1 MHNLTYTQFKHEI
14 KKAYNIKID
23 DLPVYKI
30 GIIKYFYKQQSLLTG
45 GMPLEAYTSKT
56 LGRIRRRTLNDYIK
70 EVINNE
76 R

>member
-45 GMPLEAYTSKT
+45 GMPLEAYTS
-56 LGRIRRRTLNDYIK
+56 
-70 EVINNE
+70 
-76 R
+76 

>member
-30 GIIKYFYKQQSLLTG
+30 GIIKYFYKQHSLLTG

-56 LGRIRRRTLNDYIK
+56 LNDYIK

>member
-14 KKAYNIKID
+14 KKAYNINVD

-30 GIIKYFYKQQSLLTG
+30 GIIKYFYKLQSLTTG
-45 GMPLEAYTSKT
+45 GMPLEAYTPK
-56 LGRIRRRTLNDYIK
+56 TLNDYIK
-70 EVINNE
+70 EVIKNE

>member
-14 KKAYNIKID
+14 KIAYNIKID

-45 GMPLEAYTSKT
+45 GMQLEAYTSKT
-56 LGRIRRRTLNDYIK
+56 LGRIRRKTLNDYIK
-70 EVINNE
+70 EVIKNE

>member
-56 LGRIRRRTLNDYIK
+56 LNYYIK

>member
-45 GMPLEAYTSKT
+45 CMPLEAYTSK
-56 LGRIRRRTLNDYIK
+56 TLNDYIK